1 MRLLILGDS
10 HGRLDRVHGL
20 LTVAVEHLHIDAAI
34 QVGDFG
40 FFPRTMS
47 SFATRFG
54 RFPVPLH
61 VIDGNHEDH
70 PWLRN
75 QLLDGIATKWPE
87 RHRLEYH
94 PRGTAV
100 ILGGATVGFLGG
112 AWHVDRPQ
120 EEANAYWRRGEEPLA
135 CNWIRPS
142 DRDRALVAWRDT
154 PPDLIVTHSAP
165 TGVGVGMPGEPAYQS
180 SVREFIVQSGWHA
193 GPLWD
198 SGERELGM
206 IAKHLPWPAGRTW
219 VFGHFHRSHDRTIT
233 GTRFVCVGSSDGSD
247 GRRSPPVVIYDT
259 ITKTLTIDQDGWP
272 SDLLSFLGESRS

>member
-10 HGRLDRVHGL
+10 HGHLDRVHGL

-47 SFATRFG
+47 RFVTRFG

-70 PWLRN
+70 CWLRT
-75 QLLDGIATKWPE
+75 QMLDGIAATWPD

-94 PRGTAV
+94 PRGTAT
-100 ILGGATVGFLGG
+100 IIGGATIGFLGG

-120 EEANAYWRRGEEPLA
+120 EDADIFWRRGEEPLA

-142 DRDRALVAWRDT
+142 DRDRALVTWRDT

-165 TGVGVGMPGEPAYQS
+165 TGVGVGVPGEPAR
-180 SVREFIVQSGWHA
+180 VPDVHEFIDSRGWSA
-193 GPLWD
+193 GPLTD
-198 SGERELGM
+198 VGEPELGS
-206 IAKHLPWPAGRTW
+206 IARHLPWPTGRTW
-219 VFGHFHRSHDRTIT
+219 LFGHFHRLHDHKVA

-247 GRRSPPVVIYDT
+247 GRKHPAVIIYDT
-259 ITKTLTIDQDGWP
+259 ITKSLTVNLDGWP
-272 SDLLSFLGESRS
+272 SDLLTRIEEF